1 MKTQREQRARRLR
14 DRDSGV
20 SLVEFA
26 IIMPVLF
33 MLLIGMITGG
43 MTLSRHNSV
52 KNAVREGTRF
62 GAVNPITS
70 TTVDSYLQ
78 EVIDQTREGATG
90 DLAGSVANQYICA
103 SVVYEIP
110 ATPTVTAS
118 TGTRR
123 RIEQNGVLGGATSGT
138 PCFTD
143 TRPAGEFRVQV
154 EARRTSEIEGVFFSL
169 NPTLSSRSV
178 TRYER

>member
-1 MKTQREQRARRLR
+1 MGHVSRRQMRGAAGRER
-14 DRDSGV
+14 GV

-62 GAVNPITS
+62 GAVNPLTAG
-70 TTVDSYLQ
+70 TVDSYLQ

-90 DLAGSVANQYICA
+90 DLAGTAPNQYICA

-110 ATPTVTAS
+110 ATPTTAAT
-118 TGTRR
+118 TGTVR
-123 RIEQNGVLGGATSGT
+123 RIEQNGVLGTSSAGS
-138 PCFTD
+138 CFFD
-143 TRPAGEFRVQV
+143 TRPAEEFRVQV
-154 EARRTSEIEGVFFSL
+154 EAKRTSEIEGVLFSL